1 MCVGVQR
8 REIFFTLKDADVSF
22 LIFEQDVVEDVELH
36 TFTDASNVAYGAVVY
51 YRWIDSSTKKPC
63 VRFMMART
71 RVAPLKILSVPRLE
85 LQAAVLGARLAHA
98 VKKSSSKTVK
108 SSTFWTD
115 SINVPSWIT
124 AEDRRYD
131 TFVSNRIAEIQ
142 ELTERRDWRYV
153 PSHLNIADVA
163 SRGLP
168 LAELQACTTWENGSP
183 LLHTSA
189 DMWPE
194 HLEIVNAAQPVQS
207 PRTRETVLDAGR
219 FAKWT
224 VVVYTMATVWRWISH
239 VRDHLRG
246 EFSAEEIE
254 QAEKMKEI
262 QKASYPH
269 ELSDL
274 EAGKQIN
281 KLSRIYSL
289 SPILKDELG
298 TLVTVMEDGSSF
310 SAPDQVGQTKPK
322 TPCCTVCQEPVK
334 DHIGLHGPGKC
345 IVPLLDP
352 LKSFIADLQKRVSDL
367 EQQATE
373 FKREREEA
381 MDRETRLNNHLKEIK
396 REMSTLK
403 GEIEELKSVKIE
415 SGSLEEQ
422 DESKKR
428 LRKRKKKTKTTTEMC
443 PEEGKGRHLGK
454 SSIWAEEDTSVEAL
468 ETGSDEDVGKGPV
481 RNACIS
487 SETSSSSLAPSSASR
502 TYRVA
507 LTTHKQVDNKK
518 GEEKAPSPRPQ
529 KQLPAAGR
537 FAFDESDDEL
547 WNSSPNKNRRERK
560 PCFMLA
566 IFQRT
571 QQPPVLRRTSK
582 RGRSA

>member
-1 MCVGVQR
+1 
-8 REIFFTLKDADVSF
+8 
-22 LIFEQDVVEDVELH
+22 
-36 TFTDASNVAYGAVVY
+36 
-51 YRWIDSSTKKPC
+51 
-63 VRFMMART
+63 
-71 RVAPLKILSVPRLE
+71 
-85 LQAAVLGARLAHA
+85 
-98 VKKSSSKTVK
+98 
-108 SSTFWTD
+108 
-115 SINVPSWIT
+115 
-124 AEDRRYD
+124 
-131 TFVSNRIAEIQ
+131 
-142 ELTERRDWRYV
+142 
-153 PSHLNIADVA
+153 
-163 SRGLP
+163 
-168 LAELQACTTWENGSP
+168 
-183 LLHTSA
+183 
-189 DMWPE
+189 
-194 HLEIVNAAQPVQS
+194 
-207 PRTRETVLDAGR
+207 
-219 FAKWT
+219 
-224 VVVYTMATVWRWISH
+224 
-239 VRDHLRG
+239 
-246 EFSAEEIE
+246 
-254 QAEKMKEI
+254 
-262 QKASYPH
+262 
-269 ELSDL
+269 
-274 EAGKQIN
+274 
-281 KLSRIYSL
+281 
-289 SPILKDELG
+289 
-298 TLVTVMEDGSSF
+298 MEDGSSF

-403 GEIEELKSVKIE
+403 GEIEELKSIKIE

-502 TYRVA
+502 TYRMA

-518 GEEKAPSPRPQ
+518 GEEKARAPSPRPQ

-537 FAFDESDDEL
+537 FAFDERDDEL
-547 WNSSPNKNRRERK
+547 WKLVAKQKPTGKKAVFYVGNLSKDTTATCLEAYIQKRSERVGVKPPTVYGSSILSAKNDGQFCGAHITIDHASAAWFSDASFWVRPVYAREWVFRNQQEQDDK
-560 PCFMLA
+560 PGLSRA
-566 IFQRT
+566 A
-571 QQPPVLRRTSK
+571 SDGK
-582 RGRSA
+582 